1 MTNEQHSGAIEGTVS
16 RPEAYTDSTKE
27 GRMSIDQHPGA
38 IAVSRQRCEDLLR
51 QIVSIRSVV
60 GEETTAHLWMTD
72 RLGELGMTVEH
83 YAVEGR
89 RTPLVLGVME
99 GDGHGP
105 GVLFDAHYDTVGANP
120 PDWSRDPWAA
130 HVENGVLYGRGAVD
144 SKGSLVAMLT
154 GIEALIA
161 SGVARNGPIYFMS
174 DCDGEDAFRGAT
186 LMADLGVLDQV
197 GTAFSAE
204 ATSNRRI
211 EIAYPGIST
220 WKITAIGRTAH
231 PTEPER
237 GVNAIAKM
245 ARLVLAVEEGRI
257 ELPSG
262 DSKWFE
268 PRVTTNAIR
277 TLPGGGW
284 AIPARCDVVL
294 SVLSPLGTRLRD
306 VRSAIDGFLR
316 QLEAEDGQVRFE
328 CKLLPMGAGR
338 LWLRPGEADPDH
350 EGVRALQ
357 AAVHDVTGE
366 TAIVR
371 EFNGG
376 WVDAAELMRTG
387 EHGFGVPAA
396 ITFGPGEFEQA
407 HSVDECIA
415 IADVSKAAEI
425 YAHATRALLG

>member
-1 MTNEQHSGAIEGTVS
+1 MTIGQD
-16 RPEAYTDSTKE
+16 P
-27 GRMSIDQHPGA
+27 GR
-38 IAVSRQRCEDLLR
+38 IAVAPGRCEELLR

-60 GEETTAHLWMTD
+60 GEDTTAHLWMTK

-89 RTPLVLGVME
+89 RTPLVLGILEGE
-99 GDGHGP
+99 GDAS
-105 GVLFDAHYDTVGANP
+105 GVLFDAHYDTVAASP
-120 PDWSRDPWAA
+120 SDWSRDPWTA
-130 HVENGVLYGRGAVD
+130 HVENGMLCGRGAVD

-154 GIEALIA
+154 AIEALVA
-161 SGVARNGPIYFMS
+161 SGVARSGPIYFMS
-174 DCDGEDAFRGAT
+174 DCDGEDGFRGAT
-186 LMADLGVLDQV
+186 LMADLGVLERV

-220 WKITAIGRTAH
+220 WKVTAVGRTAH
-231 PTEPER
+231 PTEPQR
-237 GVNAIAKM
+237 GINAIAKM
-245 ARLVLAVEEGRI
+245 AGLVLAVEEGRL

-262 DSKWFE
+262 RSEWFE

-294 SVLSPLGTRLRD
+294 SVLSPLGTRLREI
-306 VRSAIDGFLR
+306 RSAIDQFLR
-316 QLEAEDGQVRFE
+316 QLESEDGQVRFE

-357 AAVHDVTGE
+357 DAVRGVTGE
-366 TAIVR
+366 TAVVR

-376 WVDAAELMRTG
+376 WVDAAELMRSG
-387 EHGFGVPAA
+387 DRGFGVPAA

-407 HSVDECIA
+407 HSVDESIA
-415 IADVSKAAEI
+415 IDEVSKASEI
-425 YAHATRALLG
+425 YAQAARTLLG